1 MQLRLLKCRSLEAK
15 DDDGSGVRGG
25 GLSPAVRAGG
35 EPFPAR
41 QPKDDKPSSS
51 SSTHAAPP
59 GLALD
64 SGSGGSKPVD
74 KSVHGVSF
82 IDKVGILNSIPP
94 SAPPGAIR
102 EFQLFKCFD
111 QQIGC
116 GPSSCNTLR
125 AMEKA
130 QVTKDLSIAVQAGNV
145 GGLHA
150 SLLSGTDD
158 TPAAPVFAPR
168 FLLALQLLM
177 HPLLLNGPAMPVIST
192 IQSPTVRN
200 AVKR

>member
-1 MQLRLLKCRSLEAK
+1 ME
-15 DDDGSGVRGG
+15 
-25 GLSPAVRAGG
+25 
-35 EPFPAR
+35 
-41 QPKDDKPSSS
+41 
-51 SSTHAAPP
+51 
-59 GLALD
+59 
-64 SGSGGSKPVD
+64 

-102 EFQLFKCFD
+102 EFQLFKGFD

-125 AMEKA
+125 AVEKA
-130 QVTKDLSIAVQAGNV
+130 QVTKGLNIAVQARGV

-158 TPAAPVFAPR
+158 KPAAPVFAPR

-177 HPLLLNGPAMPVIST
+177 HPLLLNGPMQVIST
-192 IQSPTVRN
+192 IQSPTVRERREKMMVGPMF
-200 AVKR
+200 AGYKCASAAWAACEKVRVGLCGVGKERLWDRFKVKVLI

>member
-1 MQLRLLKCRSLEAK
+1 MPVLQLEAK
-15 DDDGSGVRGG
+15 GDNATGTLGG
-25 GLSPAVRAGG
+25 KGLSLAIAPACKLS
-35 EPFPAR
+35 P
-41 QPKDDKPSSS
+41 S

-59 GLALD
+59 GASLD

-74 KSVHGVSF
+74 KSVHGVSL

-102 EFQLFKCFD
+102 EFQLFKGFD

-130 QVTKDLSIAVQAGNV
+130 QVTKGLNIAVQARGV

-158 TPAAPVFAPR
+158 KPAAPFR
-168 FLLALQLLM
+168 QLSRVSSLRGFCL
-177 HPLLLNGPAMPVIST
+177 PFNC
-192 IQSPTVRN
+192 
-200 AVKR
+200 